1 MNAPDPLPSISFE
14 CFPPK
19 SPATEALLEEALPHL
34 IALAPEFFTVTYGAG
49 GTTKEG
55 TFRLATRL
63 ASASP
68 IPVGAHLT
76 YLTETV
82 EALDAYTDRLWEE
95 GVRHIVALRGDV
107 PKGRTLADY
116 ADEAAFACT
125 ADFVAHL
132 RARHPFEISVSAYP
146 EKHPDAPSLD
156 ADLATLREK
165 EEAGADR
172 AITQF
177 FFDGED
183 YQRYLEK
190 ARAAGIG
197 LPIAPGLLP
206 VVDYAKM
213 RKFAAAC
220 EATVP
225 DWVSGRFERAP
236 EEDHPR
242 VARDLLI
249 EQIEQLRGYGAPH
262 FHFYSLNRH
271 KLVEEALEATGLR
284 VAA

>member
-1 MNAPDPLPSISFE
+1 MTVPDSLPSISFE

-19 SPATEALLEEALPHL
+19 SPATEALLEESLPRL

-55 TFRLATRL
+55 TYQLACRLAE
-63 ASASP
+63 ASP

-76 YLTETV
+76 YLTETI

-95 GVRHIVALRGDV
+95 GIRHIVALRGDV
-107 PKGRTLADY
+107 PPGRTLADY
-116 ADEAAFACT
+116 AEEAAFPRT

-132 RARHPFEISVSAYP
+132 RGRHPFEISVSAYP

-156 ADLATLREK
+156 ADLATLRAK

-177 FFDGED
+177 FFQAED
-183 YQRYLEK
+183 YQRYVEK
-190 ARAAGIG
+190 ARAAGIR
-197 LPIAPGLLP
+197 LPVAPGLLP

-225 DWVSGRFERAP
+225 DWVSGRFERACA
-236 EEDHPR
+236 EDHPR
-242 VARDLLI
+242 VARDLLV
-249 EQIEQLRGYGAPH
+249 EQIEQLRGYGVPH
-262 FHFYSLNRH
+262 FHFYTLNRH
-271 KLVEEALEATGLR
+271 RLVEEALEATGLR